1 MYGVKNYADRRDVHN
16 SRNYNFLLDIR
27 VSCHLKLFMPTMKV
41 LKDCGILK
49 YIERRTGRIRI
60 RPVNLFDRTST
71 ESGFFSVRCT
81 PKVSTFRTWLLF
93 RNSPYKCH
101 LVYATGE
108 ISLYLRNKSPD
119 FLCYACTMNTDIF
132 TVTKNWFSQHDIWSS
147 DQRIASSVWV
157 GYIVQQILCL
167 DPIIISSVLGTFRL
181 SLLAFSQQLRLFNS
195 GVRASLSSV
204 NVLADNVRL
213 VSSAN
218 ILGTGPR
225 RELGRPLI

>member
-1 MYGVKNYADRRDVHN
+1 MYGVKNYADRRDLHN
-16 SRNYNFLLDIR
+16 SRNFLLDIR

-93 RNSPYKCH
+93 RNSPYKCL
-101 LVYATGE
+101 LVYARGE
-108 ISLYLRNKSPD
+108 ISLSLRNKLPD
-119 FLCYACTMNTDIF
+119 FLCYACTMKTDIF

-147 DQRIASSVWV
+147 DQRIAPSV
-157 GYIVQQILCL
+157 
-167 DPIIISSVLGTFRL
+167 
-181 SLLAFSQQLRLFNS
+181 
-195 GVRASLSSV
+195 
-204 NVLADNVRL
+204 
-213 VSSAN
+213 
-218 ILGTGPR
+218 
-225 RELGRPLI
+225 

>member
-1 MYGVKNYADRRDVHN
+1 MYGVKNYADRRDLHN
-16 SRNYNFLLDIR
+16 SRNFLLDIR

-101 LVYATGE
+101 LVYARGE
-108 ISLYLRNKSPD
+108 ISLDYLSGTNR
-119 FLCYACTMNTDIF
+119 L
-132 TVTKNWFSQHDIWSS
+132 
-147 DQRIASSVWV
+147 
-157 GYIVQQILCL
+157 ILYVK
-167 DPIIISSVLGTFRL
+167 DVL
-181 SLLAFSQQLRLFNS
+181 
-195 GVRASLSSV
+195 
-204 NVLADNVRL
+204 
-213 VSSAN
+213 
-218 ILGTGPR
+218 
-225 RELGRPLI
+225 